1 MGKVP
6 VGEEGF
12 ISVFTRPLITEEG
25 FISDL
30 SDIFPDEEGFISGL
44 TGADLRE
51 GFISD
56 PGSS

>member
-1 MGKVP
+1 MP

-12 ISVFTRPLITEEG
+12 ISVFTRPLATEEG

-30 SDIFPDEEGFISGL
+30 SGFIPDEEGFISGL

-56 PGSS
+56 PGPS